1 MPYIPPNYEPIVP
14 DAVASKV
21 TEKTSVLIVGAGPI
35 GLALALDMG
44 TMGHKVIIINRET
57 KLTDGSRAI
66 CYAKRPLEIFDRLG
80 LAEKMV
86 KKGVEWNIGRV
97 FFKNRTEPVYSFDLL
112 PVKEQKLPAM
122 INIQQYYNEE
132 YNIEALEKLD
142 NVELRWGNTLISIEE
157 KTNSVNATVQTE
169 RGNYNLEADWL
180 IACDGSSSPTRK
192 MMDMGFGGETF
203 QDNFLI
209 ADVKFKKKYPTER
222 HFWFDPSFNPGQ
234 SVLLHKQPDNVWRID
249 FQVGWD
255 IDRKEI
261 VRPENVTPRIKA
273 MFGEDVEFE
282 YEWIS
287 VYTFNCR
294 IIDSMTKG
302 RVIFAGDSA
311 HLVSPFGARGANT
324 GFQDTDNLA
333 WKLDLIIKGK
343 ADHRL
348 LQSYDEERSLA
359 AKINILNSTRS
370 TDFITP
376 KSAVSTH
383 FRDAVLQLSTEYEFA
398 RGFVNSGRLSLPVSY
413 PDSSL
418 NTADDEIWP
427 AGVPPGTNCIDAPVL
442 EQGETQWLLNSLG
455 WMFKLLIF
463 VDPDYVSQ
471 DQYQVLVSLEKDEIP
486 ISCIFISQAAISGVE
501 TIIDIKGLAAE
512 RYGICKT
519 GVYLVR
525 PDQYVAARWHH
536 IDINKIRNA
545 VQRSIGYSV
554 EEKVTK
560 Q

>member
-1 MPYIPPNYEPIVP
+1 MSYIPPKYTALIPK
-14 DAVASKV
+14 AVLTGSIED
-21 TEKTSVLIVGAGPI
+21 TTVLVVGAGPI
-35 GLALALDMG
+35 GLALALEMG
-44 TMGHKVIIINRET
+44 LMGHQIIVINKEVRISN
-57 KLTDGSRAI
+57 GSRAI
-66 CYAKRPLEIFDRLG
+66 CYAKRPLEILDRLG
-80 LAEKMV
+80 IAEKMV
-86 KKGVEWNIGRV
+86 SKGVSWNIGRV
-97 FFKNRTEPVYSFDLL
+97 FFKDGNEPIYSFDLL
-112 PVKEQKLPAM
+112 QVKDQKHPAM
-122 INIQQYYNEE
+122 INIQQYYNEQ
-132 YNIEALEKLD
+132 YNIEALQELD
-142 NVELRWGNTLISIEE
+142 NVELRWGNTLTEIEQLNTGVLASLSTE
-157 KTNSVNATVQTE
+157 K
-169 RGNYNLEADWL
+169 GNYKIHADWL

-192 MMDMGFGGETF
+192 MLNMGFDGETF

-209 ADVKFKKKYPTER
+209 ADVKFKKEYPTER
-222 HFWFDPSFNPGQ
+222 HFWFDPPFNPDQ

-249 FQVGWD
+249 FQVGWE
-255 IDRKEI
+255 IDRSEI
-261 VRPENVTPRIKA
+261 VKPENITPRVKA
-273 MFGEDVEFE
+273 MFGDDVEFE

-287 VYTFNCR
+287 IYTFNCR
-294 IIDSMTKG
+294 QIDKMTKG

-383 FRDAVLQLSTEYEFA
+383 FRNAVLQLSTEYEFA
-398 RGFVNSGRLSLPVSY
+398 RGFVNSGRLSLPVPY

-418 NTADDEIWP
+418 NTADADIWS

-442 EQGETQWLLNSLG
+442 QQGKTQWLLNSLG

-463 VDPDYVSQ
+463 VDTDYVSQ
-471 DQYQVLVSLEKDEIP
+471 EQYQVLASLENSEIP
-486 ISCIFISQAAISGVE
+486 ISCIFISQAAISGVD
-501 TIIDIKGLAAE
+501 TMIDIKGLAAQ
-512 RYGICKT
+512 RYGISKT
-519 GVYLVR
+519 GVYLIR

-545 VQRSIGYSV
+545 VQRSIGHSV
-554 EEKVTK
+554 EEQATK